1 MLTGGLLDRDGIA
14 ARIPH
19 AGSMVLLDIIVES
32 EDRTILARTE
42 SHRRPDNPLRRD
54 GQLHA
59 IAGCEYGAQAA
70 AVHGPLQAGPGA
82 TARPG
87 MIVSL
92 REMRWTR
99 VRLDDIGGPLE
110 VRATR
115 LMADT
120 RQLAYA
126 FALAHAG
133 DTLVE
138 GELGIILS

>member
-19 AGSMVLLDIIVES
+19 AGPMVLLDIIVES
-32 EDRTILARTE
+32 EEGTILARTE
-42 SHRRPDNPLRRD
+42 SHRRSDNPLRRD
-54 GQLHA
+54 GRLHA
-59 IAGCEYGAQAA
+59 IAGSEYGAQAA
-70 AVHGPLQAGPGA
+70 AVHGPLQAGPEA

-92 REMRWTR
+92 RDLTWTR
-99 VRLDDIGGPLE
+99 ARLDDIDAPLE
-110 VRATR
+110 VRATC

-126 FALAHAG
+126 FTLAHAG
-133 DTLVE
+133 TTLVE